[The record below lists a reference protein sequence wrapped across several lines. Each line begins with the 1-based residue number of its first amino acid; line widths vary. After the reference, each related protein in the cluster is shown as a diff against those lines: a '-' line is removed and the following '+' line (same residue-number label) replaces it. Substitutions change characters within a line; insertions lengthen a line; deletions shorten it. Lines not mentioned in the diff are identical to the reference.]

1 MARTKGTVEGIIG
14 TVSTARQVEFMLQLL
29 GWGEDKIVNTIIAN
43 DPNISNNEEKIQNLR
58 NLIRVT
64 KANFNQK
71 QRNMT

>member
-14 TVSTARQVEFMLQLL
+14 TVSTARQVEFMLQLF

-58 NLIRVT
+58 QYSRS
-64 KANFNQK
+64 
-71 QRNMT
+71 